1 MEFPVTHQFYKSSW
15 EIAMKT
21 KLSVG
26 QSPWLAVQSQQP
38 LDWQQHDEGMSPCEN
53 AGTNSDTAD

>member
-1 MEFPVTHQFYKSSW
+1 
-15 EIAMKT
+15 MKT